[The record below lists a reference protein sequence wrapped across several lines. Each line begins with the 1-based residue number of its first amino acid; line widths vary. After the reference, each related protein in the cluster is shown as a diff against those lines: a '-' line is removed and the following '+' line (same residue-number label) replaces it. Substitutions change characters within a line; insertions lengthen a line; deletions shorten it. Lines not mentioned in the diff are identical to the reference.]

1 MKDSLIK
8 FWHAHSET
16 IIALGYN
23 FILAIAI
30 LVASSLI
37 ARAIRKAIQNT
48 NTKLK
53 KFDAT
58 LIPIFST
65 VVSYAVYAIGGV
77 FILDIFGVNTAS
89 LIALVGAAGLAVGL
103 ALKDTLSNIAAGI
116 MLLILR
122 PFKSGDFIEFGSTQ
136 GTVKEINL
144 FTTVL
149 ETIDGLYIASPNS
162 VLWGSNIKNF
172 TRNGKRR
179 MDIVVGISYS
189 DSIDHAFKI
198 LQAVAEKEARLMTE
212 PAPQV
217 MVASMADS
225 AVNVQLRA
233 WATNEN
239 YWSAYWDLN
248 KKVKESIEAAGLT
261 IPFPQRTLHVVSE
274 QILLTEKG
282 KLRSD

>member
-1 MKDSLIK
+1 MKDSFIQ
-8 FWHAHSET
+8 FWQNHSEA
-16 IIALGYN
+16 IVALGYN
-23 FILAIAI
+23 LILAIVI

-37 ARAIRKAIQNT
+37 ARAVRKAIQDT
-48 NTKLK
+48 NSKLK
-53 KFDAT
+53 KVDAT

-65 VVSYAVYAIGGV
+65 VASYAVYVIGGV

-162 VLWGSNIKNF
+162 VLWGNNIKNF
-172 TRNGKRR
+172 TRNGIK
-179 MDIVVGISYS
+179 YC
-189 DSIDHAFKI
+189 KE
-198 LQAVAEKEARLMTE
+198 LQKMN
-212 PAPQV
+212 Q
-217 MVASMADS
+217 D
-225 AVNVQLRA
+225 
-233 WATNEN
+233 
-239 YWSAYWDLN
+239 
-248 KKVKESIEAAGLT
+248 
-261 IPFPQRTLHVVSE
+261 
-274 QILLTEKG
+274 
-282 KLRSD
+282 